1 MIMRAFLLC
10 STLLLA
16 APALAEA
23 KTPASVAAAT
33 DRARV
38 APRAAGWQGA
48 TQIFAYAPGSL
59 YQVAAAVGRVT
70 AIQLQQGES
79 LSDTGAVAAG
89 DTVRWVIGEAASGS
103 GSSRRTLILVKPTD
117 PGLVT
122 NLVINTDRRT
132 YIVELRS
139 STSTYM
145 ASVAWSYP
153 QDELIALKAS
163 TDAAARIAETQV
175 ASGLDPAR
183 LAFGYRLKG
192 DKPDWRPTQVFD
204 DGTKTYILFPAGIAQ
219 SELPPLFLIGERNKA
234 ELVNYRVSGRY
245 MIVDRLFAAAELRLG
260 TTKPQTVRIERIAAR
275 SHRP

>member
-1 MIMRAFLLC
+1 MIMRAFLFC
-10 STLLLA
+10 STLLLTV
-16 APALAEA
+16 PALAQA
-23 KTPASVAAAT
+23 KAPTSVATAT
-33 DRARV
+33 ERARIV
-38 APRAAGWQGA
+38 PRAAGWQGA

-59 YQVAAAVGRVT
+59 YQVTAAVGRVT

-103 GSSRRTLILVKPTD
+103 GSSRRTQILVKPTD

-139 STSTYM
+139 TASTYM

-153 QDELIALKAS
+153 QDALIALKARA
-163 TDAAARIAETQV
+163 DAAAHMAETRV
-175 ASGLDPAR
+175 AGDLDPAR
-183 LAFGYRLKG
+183 LDFGYRLKG
-192 DKPDWRPTQVFD
+192 DRADWRPTQVFD
-204 DGTKTYILFPAGIAQ
+204 DGAKTYILFPATIAQ
-219 SELPPLFLIGERNKA
+219 SELPPLFLIGEGGKA

-245 MIVDRLFAAAELRLG
+245 MIVDRLFAVAELRLG
-260 TTKPQTVRIERIAAR
+260 TRKAQTVRIERIAAR

>member
-16 APALAEA
+16 APSAAKE
-23 KTPASVAAAT
+23 KTPSSVAAVT
-33 DRARV
+33 ESARV

-59 YQVAAAVGRVT
+59 YQVTAAVGRVT
-70 AIQLQQGES
+70 TIQLQQGET

-103 GSSRRTLILVKPTD
+103 GSSRRTQILVKPTD

-139 STSTYM
+139 TASTYM

-153 QDELIALKAS
+153 QDELIALKAR

-175 ASGLDPAR
+175 AGGLDPAR

-245 MIVDRLFAAAELRLG
+245 MIVDRLFAVAELRLG
-260 TTKPQTVRIERIAAR
+260 SKKPQIVRIERTAER
-275 SHRP
+275 SRRP